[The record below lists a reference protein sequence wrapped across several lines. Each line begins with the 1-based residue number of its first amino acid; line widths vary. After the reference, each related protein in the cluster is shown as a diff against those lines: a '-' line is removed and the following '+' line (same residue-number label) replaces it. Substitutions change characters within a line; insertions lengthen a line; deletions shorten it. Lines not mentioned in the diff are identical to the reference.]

1 MTFIVDICAHER
13 AIYKLFQG
21 HQYVISDAIDDE
33 GKWTFLHEV
42 YLFNVLPVLM
52 TFLCLNESVI

>member
-13 AIYKLFQG
+13 AIYKFFQG

-33 GKWTFLHEV
+33 GK
-42 YLFNVLPVLM
+42 
-52 TFLCLNESVI
+52 